1 MSVNAIFQ
9 FRRDTAA
16 NWTANNP
23 ILQQGEFGLETD
35 TSQFKFGD
43 GSTHWVSLAYV
54 GVGPT
59 GPTGASAGNFGSSTL
74 NFGAGPGSLDTSVV
88 VTGQTGILSTSNIQ
102 VWVQGDTTANHNPDE
117 HLLAGIQAFA
127 DNIVPGVG
135 FTIDAIT
142 QFKVTGLFT
151 IRWVWN

>member
-23 ILQQGEFGLETD
+23 VLQQGELGLETD

-43 GSTHWVSLAYV
+43 GTTHWTSLAYV

-59 GPTGASAGNFGSSTL
+59 GATGASAGNFGTATLYFGTGRGST
-74 NFGAGPGSLDTSVV
+74 DTSVV
-88 VTGQTGILSTSNIQ
+88 VTGQTGIVSTSNIQ
-102 VWVQGDTTANHNPDE
+102 LWVQGDTTTDHSADE
-117 HLLAGIQAFA
+117 HLMAGIQAVA
-127 DNIVPGVG
+127 QSIVTGTG
-135 FTIDAIT
+135 FTIRAT
-142 QFKVTGLFT
+142 TPSFVTGHFT